1 MPKRGLLN
9 RNLIFAFLAFFAP
22 FALYFLTTCRDIYWL
37 DSAEFALATRTG
49 GLVHPPGYPLLLN
62 LLSFVSL
69 LPVFTLPFRINLL
82 SALVAAGSCFFL
94 FHIINRLTGDEKF
107 ALLGAFIWALSFEL
121 WQQAT
126 AIEVYALQVFLFALT
141 LWALLRWRETSSASY
156 SYLYFFGFSFGL
168 TLANHL
174 FIIVWIPTF
183 LILLH
188 TPALKNLHR
197 RQWLLF
203 FLLLLLGPLLYLSLL
218 FRSQNPPGWAGIE
231 STDDFFRYI
240 TAAVYRYRFLAGGT
254 DYLTQQVS
262 SLPLTLFKQFTI
274 FWLLLIPGSIWLIR
288 KNKRLFFA
296 LLIGTVLAS
305 SAALLYNI
313 PDKEGY
319 FLPVYFCLAI
329 FIGSAAPHFQAK
341 KGRTGIF
348 ALIII
353 ALIVVVLGNYP
364 RQNRSHLTA
373 LSDLARAV
381 CNELPAHAV
390 IFTDDYSLFQG
401 LNWHNIIEKPDNLPT
416 IISEH
421 HLVFPW
427 YLKQLAKTV
436 PVPDPCFDLAR
447 TLWENRTRLS
457 KIQFG
462 TLASERAQE
471 IKRHLLLSLTDHPC
485 FYFPQ
490 NFSQSLERWQNFRL
504 RLHGLTY
511 QFRPLEDSTIEPEIK
526 FTFPEPERYSTNKFY
541 DPYAEDLCRRFAATA
556 NRRGMLRY
564 ASGDDT
570 GAIADF
576 NLALKYY
583 PDYSAAIEN
592 KGLVFAMTGKTDS
605 ARFYLTK
612 FIKLEPNSPEINK
625 VRVFLNKL
633 ND

>member
-1 MPKRGLLN
+1 MPKRALRN
-9 RNLIFAFLAFFAP
+9 QNLIFAFLAFFAP
-22 FALYFLTTCRDIYWL
+22 FTLYFLTTCRDIYWL

-69 LPVFTLPFRINLL
+69 LPVLTLPFRINLV
-82 SALVAAGSCFFL
+82 SAFVAAGSCFLLFL
-94 FHIINRLTGDEKF
+94 IINRLTGDEKF

-141 LWALLRWRETSSASY
+141 LWGLLRWRETSSP
-156 SYLYFFGFSFGL
+156 SYLYFFSFSFGL

-197 RQWLLF
+197 RQWLLL

-218 FRSQNPPGWAGIE
+218 FRSQNPPGWAGID
-231 STDDFFRYI
+231 STNDFFRYI

-254 DYLTQQVS
+254 DYLTHQVS
-262 SLPLTLFKQFTI
+262 SLPLTLFKQFTVL
-274 FWLLLIPGSIWLIR
+274 WLLLIPGGVWLIR
-288 KNKRLFFA
+288 KDKRLFFA
-296 LLIGTVLAS
+296 LLIGTVLAG

-329 FIGSAAPHFQAK
+329 FIGSAAPLFQTK
-341 KGRTGIF
+341 KGQTGIL
-348 ALIII
+348 AIIII
-353 ALIVVVLGNYP
+353 ALIGVILWNYP

-381 CNELPAHAV
+381 STELPAHAV
-390 IFTDDYSLFQG
+390 IFTDDYSLFQA
-401 LNWHNIIEKPDNLPT
+401 LNWHKIVEKPDNFPT

-427 YLKQLAKTV
+427 YLKQLSKTV
-436 PVPDPCFDLAR
+436 PVPEHCFDLAR
-447 TLWENRTRLS
+447 TLWENRARLS
-457 KIQFG
+457 KTQFG
-462 TLASERAQE
+462 TLASQRVQE
-471 IKRHLLLSLTDHPC
+471 IKQHLLLNLADHPC

-490 NFSQSLERWQNFRL
+490 DFSQSLERWQNFQL
-504 RLHGLTY
+504 QLHGLTY
-511 QFRPLEDSTIEPEIK
+511 QFRPLGDSTIGPEIK
-526 FTFPEPERYSTNKFY
+526 FTFPGPERYSTNKFY

-564 ASGDDT
+564 TRGDEI

-576 NLALKYY
+576 NLALQYY
-583 PDYSAAIEN
+583 PDYPAAIEN
-592 KGLVFAMTGKTDS
+592 KGLVFTLEGKSDS

-625 VRVFLNKL
+625 VKSFLNKL
-633 ND
+633 NN